1 MKAMKTYQS
10 GIIFLEALI
19 GILIFS
25 MGILSLVAMQSASI
39 NVVADAQ
46 YRIEAVNAANQLLA
60 QMWVNVDRTN
70 PTTLQ
75 TSLATF
81 NHRTTGNPD
90 ECSFTGPDSGNPP
103 GNAIV
108 EAWSN
113 LVNTGDAGGGGS
125 IPLLPGSK
133 PTMQQIV
140 VDPGSNNQVR
150 ITVCWQAPSTSP
162 DTSAHRHTLVAYI
175 N

>member
-1 MKAMKTYQS
+1 MSAMKLAPPYES
-10 GIIFLEALI
+10 GIILLEALI

-25 MGILSLVAMQSASI
+25 IGVLALVAMQSASI

-46 YRIEAVNAANQLLA
+46 YRVEAVNAANQLLA
-60 QMWVNVDRTN
+60 EMWVNVDRSN

-81 NHRTTGNPD
+81 NHRTTGNPG
-90 ECSFTGPDSGNPP
+90 ECSFTGASSGNAVV
-103 GNAIV
+103 G
-108 EAWSN
+108 AWTN
-113 LVNTGDAGGGGS
+113 LLNTGDADGGGS
-125 IPLLPGSK
+125 RPLLPGST

-140 VDPGSNNQVR
+140 VDPGSNNQVT
-150 ITVCWQAPSTSP
+150 ITVCWQAPSSTAPNTSP
-162 DTSAHRHTLVAYI
+162 HRHTLVAYI